1 MALRDGGSHRRDG
14 KAWSRQ
20 LKKHKGNLRKD
31 DKIKEKER
39 SNLRNCDPSWGNQK
53 RIWDDSNLI
62 VNWMN
67 GKWKINQR
75 FRKMIQRTQNMLD
88 KVGFETNG

>member
-39 SNLRNCDPSWGNQK
+39 SNLRNCDTSWGNQK
-53 RIWDDSNLI
+53 RIWGDSNLI
-62 VNWMN
+62 VNCE
-67 GKWKINQR
+67 GKISNQK